1 MSKELLL
8 VVDAVANEKGVP
20 ESVIIEALEAAL
32 ATAAKKRYHE
42 QDVLTRVSINPKDGS
57 YETFRRWEVV
67 ADDVVMESPDR
78 QTRLM
83 DAVDEVEG
91 VEVGDYIEEQIENP
105 EFGRIAAQAAKQV
118 IVQRVREAERNQV
131 VEGWKDRVG
140 ELVTGI
146 VKRVERGN
154 VYVDLGGNAEAFIP
168 KDKAIPRDVVRAG
181 DRVRG
186 YLFDVRSEPR
196 GPQLFIS
203 RAAPEFMMELF
214 KLEVPEV
221 GQGLVEIKACARDPG
236 DRAKIAV
243 IAYDTRTD
251 PIGACIG
258 MRGSRVQAVSNEL
271 NGERVDIVLW
281 SDNPAQFV
289 INAMAPAEVQSIIVD
304 EEKHS
309 MDLAVAEER
318 LAQAIGKGGQNVRL
332 ASRLTGWQL
341 NVMTADQVLAKSEAE
356 QTAAR
361 QLFMDK
367 LEVDEEIAS
376 ILVTEGC
383 RGDGGLLK
391 DAEESGYVPGGELLA
406 VEGFDEDIV
415 EELRSR
421 ARDALLNEALAAEEE
436 LDEHQPAE
444 DLLALDGMDSDTAY
458 ALAAHGVRTVDDL
471 GELGADEVVEF
482 GIDGLDEARA
492 AALIL
497 AARAEEIAR
506 LEREA

>member
-20 ESVIIEALEAAL
+20 REVIFEAIEAAL
-32 ATAAKKRYHE
+32 ASAAKKRYHDE
-42 QDVLTRVSINPKDGS
+42 DVLVRVSIDQKDGN
-57 YETFRRWEVV
+57 YETFRRMEVV

-78 QTRLM
+78 QIRLM
-83 DAVDEVEG
+83 DAIDEVEG

-105 EFGRIAAQAAKQV
+105 DFGRIAAQAAKQV
-118 IVQRVREAERNQV
+118 IVQRVREAERAQV
-131 VEGWKDRVG
+131 VDGWKDRVG

-154 VYVDLGGNAEAFIP
+154 IYVDLGGNAEAIIP
-168 KDKAIPRDVVRAG
+168 KDKGIPRDVLRAG

-186 YLFDVRSEPR
+186 FLFDVRTEPR

-221 GQGLVEIKACARDPG
+221 GQGLVSIKACARDPG

-243 IAYDTRTD
+243 LAHDNRTD

-309 MDLAVAEER
+309 MDLAVAEDR

-332 ASRLTGWQL
+332 ASRLSGWQL
-341 NVMTADQVLAKSEAE
+341 NVMTQDQVTAKSEAE
-356 QTAAR
+356 QNSAR
-361 QLFMDK
+361 QLFQDK
-367 LEVDEEIAS
+367 LEVDEEIAG
-376 ILVTEGC
+376 ILVSEGFSTV
-383 RGDGGLLK
+383 
-391 DAEESGYVPGGELLA
+391 EEIAYVPVGELLA

-415 EELRSR
+415 EELRAR

-436 LDEHQPAE
+436 LDEHQPAA
-444 DLLALDGMDSDTAY
+444 DLVSLEGMDE
-458 ALAAHGVRTVDDL
+458 ALAFTLAARGVVTRDDL
-471 GELGADEVVEF
+471 ADLATDELTDIEGVDEE
-482 GIDGLDEARA
+482 RA
-492 AALIL
+492 AALIME
-497 AARAEEIAR
+497 ARKHWFE
-506 LEREA
+506 

>member
-8 VVDAVANEKGVP
+8 VMEAVANEKGVP
-20 ESVIIEALEAAL
+20 RAVIIEAMEAAL
-32 ATAAKKRYHE
+32 ASAAKKRYHE
-42 QDVLTRVSINPKDGS
+42 QDVSVRVAIDPKDGS

-67 ADDVVMESPDR
+67 ADDVVMESPER
-78 QTRLM
+78 QIRLM
-83 DAVDEVEG
+83 DAVDEKEG
-91 VEVGDYIEEQIENP
+91 AQVGDFIEEQVENA

-118 IVQRVREAERNQV
+118 IVQRVREAERAQV
-131 VEGWKDRVG
+131 LDAWRDRVG
-140 ELVTGI
+140 ELVNGI

-154 VYVDLGGNAEAFIP
+154 VFVDLGGNAEAFIP
-168 KDKAIPRDVVRAG
+168 KDKAIPRDVLRPG

-186 YLFDVRSEPR
+186 YLLDVRAEQR

-203 RAAPEFMMELF
+203 RTAPEFMIELF

-221 GQGLVEIKACARDPG
+221 GQGLVEIKAAARDPG

-243 IAYDTRTD
+243 LAHDHRTD

-271 NGERVDIVLW
+271 NGERIDIVLW

-309 MDLAVAEER
+309 MDLAVAEDK

-341 NVMTADQVLAKSEAE
+341 NVMTQDQVTAKSEGE
-356 QTAAR
+356 QATAR

-367 LEVDEEIAS
+367 LEVDEEIAG
-376 ILVTEGC
+376 ILVAEGFSTV
-383 RGDGGLLK
+383 
-391 DAEESGYVPGGELLA
+391 EEIAYVPAAELLA
-406 VEGFDEDIV
+406 VEGFDDDIV
-415 EELRSR
+415 EELRAR
-421 ARDALLNEALAAEEE
+421 ARDALLTEALAVEEE
-436 LDEHQPAE
+436 IEEHKPAD
-444 DLLALDGMDSDTAY
+444 DLLSLDGMDE
-458 ALAAHGVRTVDDL
+458 ALAYTLAGRGIVTRDDL
-471 GELGADEVVEF
+471 ADLATDDLTDIE
-482 GIDGLDEARA
+482 DMDADRA
-492 AALIL
+492 AKLIM
-497 AARAEEIAR
+497 AARAHWFE
-506 LEREA
+506 

>member
-8 VVDAVANEKGVP
+8 VVDAVAAEKGVP
-20 ESVIIEALEAAL
+20 ESVILEAIEAAL
-32 ATAAKKRYHE
+32 ASAAKKRYVE
-42 QDVLTRVSINPKDGS
+42 QDVLVRVQIDPKDGS

-78 QTRLM
+78 QVRLM
-83 DAVDEVEG
+83 DAVDESDEA
-91 VEVGDYIEEQIENP
+91 EVGDYIEEQIENP
-105 EFGRIAAQAAKQV
+105 DFGRIAAQAAKQV
-118 IVQRVREAERNQV
+118 IVQRVREAERQQV
-131 VEGWKDRVG
+131 VDAWKDRVG
-140 ELVTGI
+140 ELVTGV

-154 VYVDLGGNAEAFIP
+154 VYVDLGGNAEAIIS
-168 KDKAIPRDVVRAG
+168 KDKGIPRDVLRTG

-203 RAAPEFMMELF
+203 RAAPEFMIELF

-221 GQGLVEIKACARDPG
+221 GQGLVSIMGCARDPG

-243 IAYDTRTD
+243 LAHDNRTD

-258 MRGSRVQAVSNEL
+258 MRGSRVQAVTNEL
-271 NGERVDIVLW
+271 NGERVDIILW

-304 EEKHS
+304 EDKHS
-309 MDLAVAEER
+309 MDLAVAEEN
-318 LAQAIGKGGQNVRL
+318 LAKAIGRGGQNVRL

-341 NVMTADQVLAKSEAE
+341 NVMTADQVQAKSEAE
-356 QTAAR
+356 QATAR

-367 LEVDEEIAS
+367 LEVDEEIAG
-376 ILVTEGC
+376 ILVSEGFSTV
-383 RGDGGLLK
+383 
-391 DAEESGYVPGGELLA
+391 EEVAYVPMAELLA

-421 ARDALLNEALAAEEE
+421 ARDSLLNEALAAEENLE
-436 LDEHQPAE
+436 EHQPAE
-444 DLLALDGMDSDTAY
+444 DLLSLDGMDETTAY
-458 ALAAHGVRTVDDL
+458 ALAERGVRTREELAEAATDEIADL
-471 GELGADEVVEF
+471 EGMGEERAAVL
-482 GIDGLDEARA
+482 IMEARKHWF
-492 AALIL
+492 
-497 AARAEEIAR
+497 E
-506 LEREA
+506 

>member
-8 VVDAVANEKGVP
+8 VVDAVAAEKGVP
-20 ESVIIEALEAAL
+20 EAVILEAIEAAL
-32 ATAAKKRYHE
+32 ASAAKKRYAE
-42 QDVLTRVSINPKDGS
+42 EDVLVRVAIDSKDGS

-78 QTRLM
+78 QLRLM
-83 DAVDEVEG
+83 DAIDESDD
-91 VEVGDYIEEQIENP
+91 VEVGDYVEEQIENP
-105 EFGRIAAQAAKQV
+105 DFGRIAAQAAKQV
-118 IVQRVREAERNQV
+118 IVQRVREAERAQV
-131 VEGWKDRVG
+131 VDAWKDRVG
-140 ELVTGI
+140 ELVTGV

-154 VYVDLGGNAEAFIP
+154 IYVDLGGNAEAIIS
-168 KDKAIPRDVVRAG
+168 KDKGIPRDVLRTG

-221 GQGLVEIKACARDPG
+221 GQGLVSIMGCARDPG

-243 IAYDTRTD
+243 LAHDNRTD

-258 MRGSRVQAVSNEL
+258 MRGSRVQAVTNEL

-281 SDNPAQFV
+281 SDNAAQFV

-304 EEKHS
+304 EDKHS
-309 MDLAVAEER
+309 MDLAVAEDK
-318 LAQAIGKGGQNVRL
+318 LAQAIGRGGQNVRL
-332 ASRLTGWQL
+332 ASRLSGWQL
-341 NVMTADQVLAKSEAE
+341 NVMTADQVQAKSEAE
-356 QTAAR
+356 QAAAR

-367 LEVDEEIAS
+367 MEVDEEIAG
-376 ILVTEGC
+376 ILVSEGFSSV
-383 RGDGGLLK
+383 
-391 DAEESGYVPGGELLA
+391 EEVAYVPVGELLA

-421 ARDALLNEALAAEEE
+421 ARDALLNEALAVEEGLE
-436 LDEHQPAE
+436 DQQPAE
-444 DLLALDGMDSDTAY
+444 DLLSLEGMDETTAH
-458 ALAAHGVRTVDDL
+458 ALAERGIRTREDLAEMATDEIADIEGV
-471 GELGADEVVEF
+471 GDE
-482 GIDGLDEARA
+482 RA
-492 AALIL
+492 AALIME
-497 AARAEEIAR
+497 ARKHWFE
-506 LEREA
+506 

>member
-20 ESVIIEALEAAL
+20 REVIFEAIEAAL
-32 ATAAKKRYHE
+32 ASAAKKRYLD
-42 QDVLTRVSINPKDGS
+42 QDVQVRVAIDPKDGS

-78 QTRLM
+78 QIRLM
-83 DAVDEVEG
+83 DAEDEAEG
-91 VEVGDYIEEQIENP
+91 AEVGDWIEEKIENP
-105 EFGRIAAQAAKQV
+105 DFGRIAAQAAKQV
-118 IVQRVREAERNQV
+118 IVQRVREAERAQV
-131 VEGWKDRVG
+131 VDAWKDRVG
-140 ELVTGI
+140 ELVTGV
-146 VKRVERGN
+146 VKRAERGN
-154 VYVDLGGNAEAFIP
+154 IYVDLGGNAEAFIP
-168 KDKAIPRDVVRAG
+168 KDKGIPRDVLRAG

-186 YLFDVRSEPR
+186 YLYEVRVEPR

-203 RAAPEFMMELF
+203 RGAPEFMIELF

-221 GQGLVEIKACARDPG
+221 GQGLVEIKGCARDPG

-243 IAYDTRTD
+243 LAHDTRTD

-258 MRGSRVQAVSNEL
+258 MRGSRVQAVSHEL

-281 SDNPAQFV
+281 NDNPATFV

-309 MDLAVAEER
+309 MDLAVAEDR

-341 NVMTADQVLAKSEAE
+341 NVMTADQVQAKSEAE
-356 QTAAR
+356 QAVAR

-367 LEVDEEIAS
+367 LEVDEEIAA
-376 ILVTEGC
+376 ILVAEGFSTV
-383 RGDGGLLK
+383 
-391 DAEESGYVPGGELLA
+391 EEIAYVPVGELLA

-421 ARDALLNEALAAEEE
+421 ARDALLNEALAEEE
-436 LDEHQPAE
+436 GLEDDHPAE
-444 DLLALDGMDSDTAY
+444 DLLALEGMDEETAF
-458 ALAAHGVRTVDDL
+458 ALASHGVRTSEDL
-471 GELGADEVVEF
+471 SDLAADEVVEF
-482 GIDGLDEARA
+482 GIEGLDEARA

-506 LEREA
+506 LERGA